1 MMNWSEMAISLE
13 EKTISRSSKWMM
25 MLYWIILMMINIM
38 LSKSRLHES
47 LIKVSLRELSRNNT
61 SIAKAMII

>member
-1 MMNWSEMAISLE
+1 MMNWLEMAISLE